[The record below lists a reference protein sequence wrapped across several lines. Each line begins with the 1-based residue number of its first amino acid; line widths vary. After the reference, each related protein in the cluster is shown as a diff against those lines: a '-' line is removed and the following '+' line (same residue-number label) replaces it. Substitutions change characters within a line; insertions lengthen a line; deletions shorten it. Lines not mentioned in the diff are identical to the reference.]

1 MNATSVDME
10 VVGLAIGIA
19 SLYKAAVDILSC
31 LDAYQNF
38 GIESQASLL
47 HFEGA
52 QIRLEDWANGVGI
65 RAGKLADPYDSR
77 LDDPRRAS
85 IIKDALVCLEK
96 VFNKVEYTTSSI
108 KPLTRQ
114 RSAGTNTWAM
124 SYDEPGS
131 KHDPRQHSSKRS
143 RIAWA
148 AGGKEKL
155 NKDVLLFEGVVNVL
169 YHVVNPSDIG
179 VDHRISCTFVKEL
192 SNFRAG
198 MLIGSSV
205 HIQRRQRI
213 KL

>member
-1 MNATSVDME
+1 ME
-10 VVGLAIGIA
+10 VVGLAVGIA
-19 SLYKAAVDILSC
+19 SLYKAAVDILNC

-52 QIRLEDWANGVGI
+52 QIRLEDWASRVGI

-96 VFNKVEYTTSSI
+96 VFNKVDYTTSSI

-114 RSAGTNTWAM
+114 RSAGTNSWAP
-124 SYDEPGS
+124 SHDEPRS
-131 KHDPRQHSSKRS
+131 KNDPRQHLSKRS

-148 AGGKEKL
+148 AGGREKL
-155 NKDVLLFEGVVNVL
+155 NKDVVLFEGVVNVL
-169 YHVVNPSDIG
+169 YHVVNPSDTST
-179 VDHRISCTFVKEL
+179 DHQLSSTFSVGP
-192 SNFRAG
+192 SNFCSEQ
-198 MLIGSSV
+198 LC
-205 HIQRRQRI
+205 
-213 KL
+213 

>member
-1 MNATSVDME
+1 ME
-10 VVGLAIGIA
+10 VVGLAVGIA
-19 SLYKAAVDILSC
+19 SLYKAAIDILSC

-52 QIRLEDWANGVGI
+52 QIRLEDWANRVGI
-65 RAGKLADPYDSR
+65 CAGKLADHYDSR

-108 KPLTRQ
+108 KPLSRQ
-114 RSAGTNTWAM
+114 RSAGTNSWAT
-124 SYDEPGS
+124 SYDEPRS
-131 KHDPRQHSSKRS
+131 KHDSRQHLSKRS

-148 AGGKEKL
+148 AGGRERL

-169 YHVVNPSDIG
+169 HHVINPSEIST
-179 VDHRISCTFVKEL
+179 DHRFSCTFVVGPFIFYSEE
-192 SNFRAG
+192 
-198 MLIGSSV
+198 
-205 HIQRRQRI
+205 
-213 KL
+213 